1 MHLQGVHDY
10 LTNITDN
17 GANDDIVF
25 MMDALDIWLQ
35 LSPRTLVERFEDLG
49 TSMVVVGAETGCWPN
64 PQDSVSARIHGHF
77 PSGVDFLAF
86 CQSLR
91 VEESQIRLFS
101 KVPMACM
108 KHHVGPIVEQC

>member
-10 LTNITDN
+10 LTNITND

-49 TSMVVVGAETGCWPN
+49 TSGVVVGAETSCWPN
-64 PQDSVSARIHGHF
+64 PQDSVSARIHG
-77 PSGVDFLAF
+77 VFLQIFIFLLSAEVCVSRSPKF
-86 CQSLR
+86 DS
-91 VEESQIRLFS
+91 SQKCLWL
-101 KVPMACM
+101 A
-108 KHHVGPIVEQC
+108 